1 MRKIIGKD
9 VERWDAR
16 AKVQGKANYT
26 ADMPT
31 KQKYY
36 GKICRATIAHGLVKK
51 LDISEALRVP
61 GVVKILTPD
70 DLPDFKFPTAGHP
83 YSLNPKTRDKYD
95 RNLLTKKVRLYGDE
109 IAAVIAETELAAE
122 IAVQKIAVEYEEYP
136 FYLTPEEALAADAV
150 EIHEGTKNII
160 AATVA
165 EVGVIQ
171 QGFAASDHIFEDQFS
186 TQVQQH
192 CHMESQVAYAY
203 QDVDQ
208 RWVCVTSTQIPHI
221 CRRILGEAFG
231 LPWGQFRVIKPFI
244 GGGFGNKQDVVIEPL
259 VVAMSMAVGGKP
271 VMLEL
276 TREESLAYTRVRHA
290 ITYKM
295 KLGLSKEGMIQALEV
310 HLLSANGGYASH
322 GHSIAAKGAGM
333 LVALYKIPHMVYE
346 AKTVY
351 TNTATA
357 GAMRG
362 YGVPQIMFAI
372 ESFMANVARK
382 LDFDPVAF
390 RLKNLAPTDEIN
402 PINEITPYSGSLK
415 ECILKGKEAFHW
427 DEKKE
432 AAARHQSGEMKRGV
446 GLAAFAYTSGTYP
459 KGYEIAG
466 CRLTL
471 NQDGSVKCMVGAT
484 EIGQGSD
491 TVFRQM
497 VAEQTGIPYENIFMD
512 AHTDTDYAPFD
523 TGAYASRQTYV
534 TGMAVEKTANLLKEK
549 ILDCVERI
557 DGYKV
562 ETLDIIAGDIVLKEN
577 GEVVQTV
584 AELAL
589 KSFYHLEEGK
599 CITAEV
605 SNNCRVNS
613 YPFGVTFAEVEVDTI
628 TGKVTIRSIMNVH
641 DSGKI
646 LNPLLASGQ
655 VEGGMAM
662 AIPYALSEEL
672 KYNAKTG
679 APLNNNLLDYKMP
692 TAMDLPD
699 LTHAFVEPEDPF
711 GPFGSKALGEP
722 PICSPAPALRNAIL
736 DAVGEEFNQ
745 LPITP
750 QKIFERMNL

>member
-1 MRKIIGKD
+1 MGKIIGKE

-26 ADMPT
+26 ADIPT
-31 KQKYY
+31 KKKLY

-51 LDISEALRVP
+51 MDLSEALKIP

-83 YSLNPKTRDKYD
+83 FSLNPKTRDKYD

-122 IAVQKIAVEYEEYP
+122 LAVHKIKVEYEAFP
-136 FYLTPEEALAADAV
+136 FYLTPEEALADDAV

-165 EVGVIQ
+165 EIGDIAK
-171 QGFAASDHIFEDQFS
+171 GFEASDHVFEDQFS
-186 TQVQQH
+186 TQMQQH

-208 RWVCVTSTQIPHI
+208 RWVCVSSTQIPHI

-231 LPWGQFRVIKPFI
+231 MPWGQFRVIKPFI

-290 ITYKM
+290 INYNM
-295 KLGLSKEGMIQALEV
+295 KLGVSKDGKIKALEV

-322 GHSIAAKGAGM
+322 GHSIAAKGGGM
-333 LVALYKIPHMVYE
+333 LVALYKIPNMHYD

-351 TNTATA
+351 TNVATA

-372 ESFMANVARK
+372 ESFMENVARK
-382 LDFDPVAF
+382 LDFDPIEF
-390 RLKNLAPTDEIN
+390 RLKNLAPTDEMN

-415 ECILKGKEAFHW
+415 ECILKGKEQFHW

-432 AAARHQSGEMKRGV
+432 AAAKYKIGAFRRGV
-446 GLAAFAYTSGTYP
+446 GLATFAYTSGTYP

-471 NQDGSVKCMVGAT
+471 NQDGSVKCLVGAT

-497 VAEQTGIPYENIFMD
+497 VAEQTGIPYERIFVD

-534 TGMAVEKTANLLKEK
+534 TGMAVEKTASELKEK
-549 ILDCVERI
+549 ILNSAEKI
-557 DGYKV
+557 DGIKAGD
-562 ETLDIIAGDIVLKEN
+562 LDIIDGDIVLKAN
-577 GEVVQTV
+577 GDLVETV

-589 KSFYHLEEGK
+589 KSFYHLEKGE

-605 SNNCRVNS
+605 SNNCRLNS
-613 YPFGVTFAEVEVDTI
+613 YPFGVTYAEVEIDTI
-628 TGKVTIRSIMNVH
+628 TGKVKILSIMNVH

-692 TAMDLPD
+692 TAMDVPD
-699 LTHAFVEPEDPF
+699 LSYCFVETEDCF

-736 DAVGEEFNQ
+736 DAVDEEFNH
-745 LPITP
+745 LPVTP